1 MPGSNIAFQVLG
13 TGEYRPG
20 RWVSSEEFDR
30 RWGKNAGW
38 TFERTGV
45 AERAFAAEGDDIVAM
60 GTAAARRALESANIQ
75 GTELDAII
83 AVGSVPAQAIPC
95 TAVFLQRALNLAGSG
110 IPAFDVNATCLGF
123 LAALDLVAQAIA
135 TGRYRRVLIVAS
147 ELASAGLNWDDPST
161 AGLFGDGAAAV
172 VVGAPRTVGA
182 VLLASHLQTYSEG
195 AEYCQVRAGGTQLHP
210 RQHPDQFLAG
220 TFFEMSGRP
229 LYRLAAELLP
239 GFLNTL
245 LDRAGISAE
254 DVDVWIPHQASGL
267 AIGHLQAALSI
278 PAEKLVLTLR
288 THGNQISASL
298 PVALHHGIANGRVH
312 NGDVVALIGSGAG
325 VSFGGVILR
334 Y

>member
-1 MPGSNIAFQVLG
+1 MPGSGIAFQVLG
-13 TGEYRPG
+13 TGEYIPG
-20 RWVSSEEFDR
+20 RRVSSEEFDR
-30 RWGKNAGW
+30 RWGKPIGW

-45 AERAFAAEGDDIVAM
+45 AERAFVAEGEDVVAM
-60 GTAAARRALESANIQ
+60 GAAAARLALDSANIKD
-75 GTELDAII
+75 TELDAII
-83 AVGSVPAQAIPC
+83 AVGSVPVQAIPC

-123 LAALDLVAQAIA
+123 LAALDLVAQSIA
-135 TGRYRRVLIVAS
+135 TGRYRTVLIVAS
-147 ELASAGLNWDDPST
+147 ELASAGLNWDDSST

-172 VVGAPRTVGA
+172 VVGVPRKDGA

-195 AEYCQVRAGGTQLHP
+195 ADFCQVRAGGTRLHP

-220 TFFEMSGRP
+220 TFFEMSGRAT
-229 LYRLAAELLP
+229 YKLAAELLP
-239 GFLNTL
+239 GFLSTL
-245 LDRAGISAE
+245 LERSGVRAG

-278 PAEKLVLTLR
+278 PAGRLVLTLE

-298 PVALHHGIANGRVH
+298 PVALHHGIASGRVRP
-312 NGDVVALIGSGAG
+312 GDVVALIGTGAG
-325 VSFGGVILR
+325 LSLGGAILR